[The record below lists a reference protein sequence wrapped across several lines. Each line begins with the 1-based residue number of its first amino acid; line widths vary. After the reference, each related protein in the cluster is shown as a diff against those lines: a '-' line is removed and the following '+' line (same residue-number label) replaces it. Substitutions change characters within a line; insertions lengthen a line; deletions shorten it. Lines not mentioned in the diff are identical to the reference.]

1 RSDDFK
7 NRLDIPKAYRMTDI
21 NKNVREKEAKR
32 IKQMMQENE

>member
-1 RSDDFK
+1 M
-7 NRLDIPKAYRMTDI
+7 L